1 MPSRRILDQLSGLPK
16 SLDGNAIRLGQ
27 MQGEGTYLVHGEVQ
41 GDREI
46 KGVLLLAGDCRWR
59 GNITAD
65 VVVVKGSVNG
75 SITAFSKIELRDASS
90 VSGKLSA
97 PMIAIASLATVNGP
111 IDEDAYVVRFAERR
125 TH

>member
-1 MPSRRILDQLSGLPK
+1 MPSRRILDQLRELPK

-27 MQGEGTYLVHGEVQ
+27 MQGEGAFLVHGEVQ

-46 KGVLLLAGDCRWR
+46 QGVLLLAGDCRWR

-65 VVVVKGSVNG
+65 VLVVKGSVEG
-75 SITAFSKIELRDASS
+75 SLTARSKLELRDSAR

-97 PMIAIASLATVNGP
+97 PMIAISSLATVNGP
-111 IDEDAYVVRFAERR
+111 IDEEAYVVRFAERR

>member
-1 MPSRRILDQLSGLPK
+1 MPSRRILDQLRGLPK

-27 MQGEGTYLVHGEVQ
+27 MQEEGTYLVHGEVQ

-46 KGVLLLAGDCRWR
+46 QGVLLLAGDCRWR

-65 VVVVKGSVNG
+65 VLVVKGSVEG
-75 SITAFSKIELRDASS
+75 SLTARSKLELRDSAR

-97 PMIAIASLATVNGP
+97 PMIAISSLATVNGP
-111 IDEDAYVVRFAERR
+111 IDEEACVVRFEERR

>member
-1 MPSRRILDQLSGLPK
+1 MPTRRILDQLRGLPK

-27 MQGEGTYLVHGEVQ
+27 MQGEGAFLVHGEVQ

-46 KGVLLLAGDCRWR
+46 QGVLLLAGDCRWT

-65 VVVVKGSVNG
+65 VLVVKGSVEG
-75 SITAFSKIELRDASS
+75 SLTARSKLELRDSAR

-97 PMIAIASLATVNGP
+97 PMIAISSRATVNGP
-111 IDEDAYVVRFAERR
+111 IDEEAYVVRFAERR

>member
-1 MPSRRILDQLSGLPK
+1 
-16 SLDGNAIRLGQ
+16 
-27 MQGEGTYLVHGEVQ
+27 MQEEGVYLVHGEVQ

-46 KGVLLLAGDCRWR
+46 QGVLLLAADCRWT

-65 VVVVKGSVNG
+65 VLVVKGSVEGNL
-75 SITAFSKIELRDASS
+75 TARSKLELRDSAR

-97 PMIAIASLATVNGP
+97 PIIAIASLATVNGL
-111 IDEDAYVVRFAERR
+111 IDEDAYVMRFEERR